1 MQLFLLKNSGNHVT
15 FVPERVTKTD
25 NHDRI
30 VWSLRK
36 AFLCAFHQKGRE
48 PMALVLPAS
57 ATVLTPATSANLGPG
72 FDSLG
77 LALQLYN
84 RFEVTESRAD
94 PHLPA
99 IEVQG
104 ALGVGL
110 STGPDNLFF
119 RAFALLYERQQAEL
133 PAVRIRMTIN
143 IPPGCGLGSSATAVV
158 GGLVAAN
165 ELLSL
170 RDKALSREELLTLAV
185 EIEAG
190 NHPDNVAPALLG
202 GLVATTNVEGKI
214 HAIKTPFPDALK
226 AVIFTPSFPMD
237 TVAGRKLLPAS
248 YSKADVTFNTGRVAL
263 LLTAL
268 QTGRYELI
276 GEAMQDRLHQPYRQ
290 ALFPAMP
297 QIIDAAIA
305 AGAHG
310 ACLSGGGSSLIAL
323 ASSRFH
329 EVLQAMQET
338 AHTMGVKGTGK
349 ILRADQNG
357 ARVLK
362 TSRGRIRKEASAR
375 NQDHYYWPP
384 ARPSEELALNE

>member
-1 MQLFLLKNSGNHVT
+1 
-15 FVPERVTKTD
+15 
-25 NHDRI
+25 
-30 VWSLRK
+30 
-36 AFLCAFHQKGRE
+36 
-48 PMALVLPAS
+48 MALVLPAS
-57 ATVLTPATSANLGPG
+57 VTVLTPATSANLGPG

-77 LALQLYN
+77 LALQLHN
-84 RFEVTESRAD
+84 RFEVEEDGGD
-94 PHLPA
+94 PFNPL
-99 IEVQG
+99 IEVEG
-104 ALGVGL
+104 APGASL
-110 STGPDNLFF
+110 STGSDNLFF
-119 RAFALLYERQQAEL
+119 RSFALLFERLEIPL
-133 PAVRIRMTIN
+133 PAVHIRMNIH

-165 ELLSL
+165 EWL
-170 RDKALSREELLTLAV
+170 RSQGKAIPKEELLELAV
-185 EIEAG
+185 EAEAG

-202 GLVATTNVEGKI
+202 GLVATTSHSGKI
-214 HAIKTPFPDALK
+214 HAIKTPFPDTLK

-248 YSKADVTFNTGRVAL
+248 YTKADVTFNTGHVAL

-297 QIIDAAIA
+297 AIIQAAIA

-329 EVLQAMQET
+329 EILNAMQET
-338 AHTMGVKGTGK
+338 AHAEGISGSGM

-357 ARVLK
+357 ARVLS
-362 TSRGRIRKEASAR
+362 TPRNRARKEIRAR
-375 NQDHYYWPP
+375 YGDQSCWAP
-384 ARPSEELALNE
+384 ARPGNR

>member
-1 MQLFLLKNSGNHVT
+1 
-15 FVPERVTKTD
+15 
-25 NHDRI
+25 
-30 VWSLRK
+30 
-36 AFLCAFHQKGRE
+36 
-48 PMALVLPAS
+48 MALVLPAS
-57 ATVLTPATSANLGPG
+57 VTVRTPATSANLGPG

-84 RFEVTESRAD
+84 RFEVSVEKAGETLESDDSD
-94 PHLPA
+94 PHLPY
-99 IEVQG
+99 ITVNG
-104 ALGVGL
+104 ALGAGL

-119 RAFALLYERQQAEL
+119 RSFSLLFERQHIVL
-133 PAVRIRMTIN
+133 PDHLHIRMDIH

-165 ELLSL
+165 EFLSFQGLALPVEDLL
-170 RDKALSREELLTLAV
+170 ELAV
-185 EIEAG
+185 EAEAG

-214 HAIKTPFPDALK
+214 RAVKTPFPDELK

-268 QTGRYELI
+268 QTGKYELI

-297 QIIDAAIA
+297 DIINAAVA

-310 ACLSGGGSSLIAL
+310 ASLSGGGSSLIAL
-323 ASSRFH
+323 ASTRFH
-329 EVLQAMQET
+329 EILRAMVET
-338 AHTMGVKGTGK
+338 AAAQGVTGTGM
-349 ILRADQNG
+349 ILRADQTG
-357 ARVLK
+357 SRVLK
-362 TSRGRIRKEASAR
+362 SSLHPVRKGNRQRPAT
-375 NQDHYYWPP
+375 QYYWPP
-384 ARPSEELALNE
+384 AMPGKERPLYE